1 MYDGCIPHMSRSFQL
16 AAVAALVLVAS
27 SCKRS
32 VPEDVAAT
40 VNGHVITYQE
50 LEKQYQLQFSSADKP
65 APPTL
70 SNGLD
75 KTSDDQVLT
84 QKMEVLRVMI
94 DNQIM
99 LQRAEKLGLMATDA
113 DVDARMSELKA
124 PFTQEEFLRQLG
136 ARHMTV
142 DDLKVQLRQDLSIQ
156 KLFNK
161 EVTSKISITDGEI
174 RDFYLANQA
183 RFSFPE
189 PQIHMAQIV
198 VTGHPDT
205 TVHNLKNDKAQTE
218 EEAVKKIEMLQA
230 RIHQGEDFGVLAQNY
245 SEDPNSAA
253 NNGDLGFVPESALER
268 ASPELRKAVAEMTP
282 GQVTPVIHTQ
292 EGYRI
297 LKIISKEPAGQREFE
312 NPRVQQDIRET
323 LMNRKEQLLR
333 GAYYEVA
340 RDEAKVA
347 NYLAQAV
354 VQRDKK

>member
-1 MYDGCIPHMSRSFQL
+1 MSRSLQL
-16 AAVAALVLVAS
+16 AAVAALVLAVS

-32 VPEDVAAT
+32 VPENVAAT
-40 VNGHVITYQE
+40 VNGHVVTYQD

-65 APPTL
+65 APATL

-75 KTSDDQVLT
+75 KTSDDQALT

-99 LQRAEKLGLMATDA
+99 LQRAEKLGLMATDG
-113 DVDARMSELKA
+113 DVDARLAELKA
-124 PFTQEEFLRQLG
+124 PFTQEEFLRQLS
-136 ARHMTV
+136 ARHMSM

-161 EVTSKISITDGEI
+161 EVTSKISITDGEL

-189 PQIHMAQIV
+189 PQIHMSQIV
-198 VTGHPDT
+198 VTPHPDT

-218 EEAVKKIEMLQA
+218 EEARKKIEMLQA
-230 RIHQGEDFGVLAQNY
+230 RIHQGEDFGMLAQNY
-245 SEDPNSAA
+245 SEDPNTAA
-253 NNGDLGFVPESALER
+253 NSGDLGFVPESALER
-268 ASPELRKAVAEMTP
+268 ASPELRKAVAAMTP

-297 LKIISKEPAGQREFE
+297 LKVISKEPAGQREFE

-354 VQRDKK
+354 VQREKQ

>member
-1 MYDGCIPHMSRSFQL
+1 
-16 AAVAALVLVAS
+16 
-27 SCKRS
+27 
-32 VPEDVAAT
+32 
-40 VNGHVITYQE
+40 
-50 LEKQYQLQFSSADKP
+50 
-65 APPTL
+65 
-70 SNGLD
+70 
-75 KTSDDQVLT
+75 
-84 QKMEVLRVMI
+84 MEVLRVMI

-99 LQRAEKLGLMATDA
+99 LQRAEKLGLMATDG
-113 DVDARMSELKA
+113 DVDARLAELKA
-124 PFTQEEFLRQLG
+124 PFTQEEFLRQLA
-136 ARHMTV
+136 ARHMSV

-189 PQIHMAQIV
+189 PQIHMSQIV
-198 VTGHPDT
+198 VTPHPDSN
-205 TVHNLKNDKAQTE
+205 VHNLKNDKAQTE
-218 EEAVKKIEMLQA
+218 EEARRKIEMLQA
-230 RIHQGEDFGVLAQNY
+230 RVHQGEDFGMLAQNY
-245 SEDPNSAA
+245 SEDPTAA
-253 NNGDLGFVPESALER
+253 NSGDLGFVRESALEQ
-268 ASPELRKAVAEMTP
+268 ASPELRKALAAMTP

-297 LKIISKEPAGQREFE
+297 LKVISREPAGQREFE

-333 GAYYEVA
+333 SAYYEVA
-340 RDEAKVA
+340 RDEAQVA

>member
-1 MYDGCIPHMSRSFQL
+1 MSSFVQL
-16 AAVAALVLVAS
+16 AAVAVLVLAAS
-27 SCKRS
+27 SCKHS
-32 VPEDVAAT
+32 VPENVAAT
-40 VNGHVITYQE
+40 VNGHVITYQD
-50 LEKQYQLQFSSADKP
+50 LEKQYQLQFSSADRP

-75 KTSDDQVLT
+75 KTSDDQTLT

-99 LQRAEKLGLMATDA
+99 LQRAEKLGLMATDG
-113 DVDARMSELKA
+113 DVDARLAELKA
-124 PFTQEEFLRQLG
+124 PFTQEEFLRQLA
-136 ARHMTV
+136 ARHMSV

-189 PQIHMAQIV
+189 PQIHMSQIV
-198 VTGHPDT
+198 VTPHPDSN
-205 TVHNLKNDKAQTE
+205 VHNLKNDKAQTE
-218 EEAVKKIEMLQA
+218 EEARRKIEMLQA
-230 RIHQGEDFGVLAQNY
+230 RVHQGEDFGMLAQNY
-245 SEDPNSAA
+245 SEDPTAA
-253 NNGDLGFVPESALER
+253 NSGDLGFVRESALEQ
-268 ASPELRKAVAEMTP
+268 ASPELRKALAAMTP

-297 LKIISKEPAGQREFE
+297 LKVISREPAGQREFE

-333 GAYYEVA
+333 SAYIEVA
-340 RDEAKVA
+340 RDEAQVA

>member
-1 MYDGCIPHMSRSFQL
+1 
-16 AAVAALVLVAS
+16 
-27 SCKRS
+27 
-32 VPEDVAAT
+32 
-40 VNGHVITYQE
+40 
-50 LEKQYQLQFSSADKP
+50 
-65 APPTL
+65 
-70 SNGLD
+70 
-75 KTSDDQVLT
+75 
-84 QKMEVLRVMI
+84 
-94 DNQIM
+94 
-99 LQRAEKLGLMATDA
+99 
-113 DVDARMSELKA
+113 
-124 PFTQEEFLRQLG
+124 
-136 ARHMTV
+136 MTV
-142 DDLKVQLRQDLSIQ
+142 DDLKVQVRQDLSIN

-174 RDFYLANQA
+174 RDFYVANQS

-189 PQIHMAQIV
+189 PQVHMSQIV
-198 VTGHPDT
+198 VTPHADT

-218 EEAVKKIEMLQA
+218 DEARRKIEMLQA

-245 SEDPNSAA
+245 SEDPNTAA
-253 NNGDLGFVPESALER
+253 NSGDLGFVPESALER
-268 ASPELRKAVAEMTP
+268 ASPELRKAVAAMTP
-282 GQVTPVIHTQ
+282 GQVTPVIHTS

-297 LKIISKEPAGQREFE
+297 LKVISKEPAGQREFE

>member
-1 MYDGCIPHMSRSFQL
+1 MSRYFQL
-16 AAVAALVLVAS
+16 AAVAALLLAAS

-32 VPEDVAAT
+32 VPENVAAT
-40 VNGHVITYQE
+40 VNGHVITYQD

-65 APPTL
+65 APATL

-75 KTSDDQVLT
+75 KTSDDQALT

-99 LQRAEKLGLMATDA
+99 LQRAEKLGLMATDG
-113 DVDARMSELKA
+113 DVDARLAELKA
-124 PFTQEEFLRQLG
+124 PFTQEEFTRQLS
-136 ARHMTV
+136 ARHMSV

-174 RDFYLANQA
+174 RDFYVANQA

-198 VTGHPDT
+198 VTPHPDSN
-205 TVHNLKNDKAQTE
+205 VHNLKNDKAQSE
-218 EEAVKKIEMLQA
+218 EEARRKIEMLAA
-230 RIHQGEDFGVLAQNY
+230 RIHQGEDFGMLAQNY
-245 SEDPNSAA
+245 SEDPNTAT
-253 NNGDLGFVPESALER
+253 NNGDLGFVRESDLDR
-268 ASPELRKAVAEMTP
+268 ASPDLRKALAAMTP

-297 LKIISKEPAGQREFE
+297 LKVISREPAGQREFE

-323 LMNRKEQLLR
+323 LMNRKQQLLR

-347 NYLAQAV
+347 NYLAASI
-354 VQRDKK
+354 VQREKK

>member
-1 MYDGCIPHMSRSFQL
+1 MSRLLQL
-16 AAVAALVLVAS
+16 AAVAALTLTVS
-27 SCKRS
+27 SCKHS
-32 VPEDVAAT
+32 VPENVAAE
-40 VNGHVITYQE
+40 VNGHIITYQD

-65 APPTL
+65 MGATL

-75 KTSDDQVLT
+75 KTSDDQTMT

-113 DVDARMSELKA
+113 DVDAKLTELKA
-124 PFTQEEFLRQLG
+124 PFTQEEFLRQLS
-136 ARHMTV
+136 ARHMTM

-198 VTGHPDT
+198 VTPHPDSA
-205 TVHNLKNDKAQTE
+205 VHNLKNDKAQTE
-218 EEAVKKIEMLQA
+218 DEARKKIEMLAA
-230 RIHQGEDFGVLAQNY
+230 RIHQGEDFGQLAQNY
-245 SEDPNSAA
+245 SEDPNTAA
-253 NNGDLGFVPESALER
+253 NSGDLGFVPESALER
-268 ASPELRKAVAEMTP
+268 ASPDLRKAVAAMTP
-282 GQVTPVIHTQ
+282 GQVTPVIHTP

-297 LKIISKEPAGQREFE
+297 LKVISREPAGQREFE

-340 RDEAKVA
+340 RDEAKVT
-347 NYLAQAV
+347 NYLAQTIV
-354 VQRDKK
+354 LRDKK

>member
-1 MYDGCIPHMSRSFQL
+1 MSRFIQL
-16 AAVAALVLVAS
+16 AAIAALALAVS

-32 VPEDVAAT
+32 VPDNVAAT
-40 VNGHVITYQE
+40 VNGHVITYQD
-50 LEKQYQLQFSSADKP
+50 LEKQYQLTFSSADKP
-65 APPTL
+65 AEGTS

-75 KTSDDQVLT
+75 KSSDDQILT
-84 QKMEVLRVMI
+84 QKMEVLRIMI

-113 DVDARMSELKA
+113 DVDARMAELKA
-124 PFTQEEFLRQLG
+124 PFTQEEFLRQLT

-142 DDLKVQLRQDLSIQ
+142 DDLRVQLRQDLSIQ
-156 KLFNK
+156 KLLNK

-174 RDFYLANQA
+174 RDFYLANQS

-189 PQIHMAQIV
+189 PQIHMAQIM
-198 VTGHPDT
+198 VTPHPDP

-218 EEAVKKIEMLQA
+218 EEALKKIEMLAA
-230 RIHQGEDFGVLAQNY
+230 RIHQGDDFGMLAQSY
-245 SEDPNSAA
+245 SEDPNTAA
-253 NNGDLGFVPESALER
+253 NSGDLGYVPESALER
-268 ASPELRKAVAEMTP
+268 ASPELRKAVADMTP

-297 LKIISKEPAGQREFE
+297 LKIISREPAGQREFE

-333 GAYYEVA
+333 GAFIELA
-340 RDEAKVA
+340 RDEATVS
-347 NYLAQAV
+347 NYLAQAI